1 MHAAF
6 LADSHELCQDND
18 MQAEKPNKY
27 VSPALQARALIFDLD
42 DTLLVDE
49 EVSREALR
57 NVAEFLGINAREEQ
71 EQFIKDVSMIAKK
84 KWQEGPCYSFC
95 SSIGISAM
103 ECLWG
108 HFHGEQEELRALRTW
123 ALAYR
128 QGVFDEILKEYPEAP
143 KIAEQCVAL
152 FEHERRA
159 RQRLF
164 TGTSALLRELA
175 KNYHLGLLTNGAP
188 DLQREKL
195 SHSGLEPLFSAIII
209 SGDHGIGKPQPLIF
223 QKMLDQ
229 LRVSASEAIMIGN
242 SLERDIA
249 GAHASGIASV
259 WMDLGVEEEKKL
271 GLFDFRI
278 TKLSE
283 LLAILPA

>member
-1 MHAAF
+1 
-6 LADSHELCQDND
+6 
-18 MQAEKPNKY
+18 
-27 VSPALQARALIFDLD
+27 VRALIFDLD

-49 EVSREALR
+49 EVSHEALR
-57 NVAEFLGINAREEQ
+57 KVALFLDINAREEQ
-71 EQFIKDVSMIAKK
+71 EHFIKDVLMIAKK
-84 KWQEGPCYSFC
+84 NWQQGPCYSFC

-108 HFHGEQEELRALRTW
+108 HFHGEREELRALRTW

-128 QGVFDEILKEYPEAP
+128 QGVFHEMLTKHPDAP
-143 KIAEQCVAL
+143 KIAEKCVAL

-195 SHSGLEPLFSAIII
+195 SHSGLEPLFSAVII

-259 WMDLGVEEEKKL
+259 WMDLGVEEEKEL

-278 TKLSE
+278 TELSE
-283 LLAILPA
+283 LLAILQP